1 MLFISSK
8 DEHFPYTSGQYVI
21 EVSEECWSQHN
32 KAGAY
37 LPDSD
42 SRGSSV
48 NASALKSK
56 GSASCRSS
64 IRSLSVLLLALVYLD
79 TAAKEGKSMFTFL
92 LSLWVTVYELTERK
106 VTIIKDLNF
115 DCDNNVKK
123 R

>member
-1 MLFISSK
+1 MLSLHLFVSS
-8 DEHFPYTSGQYVI
+8 SQCVI
-21 EVSEECWSQHN
+21 KISEEYQSRN
-32 KAGAY
+32 DTAGTY

-79 TAAKEGKSMFTFL
+79 AAVKEEKNMLTKKYVNFSIVFMGP
-92 LSLWVTVYELTERK
+92 SLWIFRK
-106 VTIIKDLNF
+106 KSQDYKGSEF
-115 DCDNNVKK
+115 
-123 R
+123 